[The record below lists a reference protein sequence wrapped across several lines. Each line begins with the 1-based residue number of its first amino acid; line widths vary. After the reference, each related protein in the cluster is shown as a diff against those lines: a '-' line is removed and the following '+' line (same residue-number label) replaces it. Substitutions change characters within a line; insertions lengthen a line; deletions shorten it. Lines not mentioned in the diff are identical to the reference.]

1 MLGSGSFAQVYL
13 VRKEEEVCADTGKKF
28 FSYYAMKVLNK
39 KLIVEKDYAEFIKLE
54 KRLTQVLRHPFIL
67 KLHYSFQC

>member
-1 MLGSGSFAQVYL
+1 M
-13 VRKEEEVCADTGKKF
+13 RKEEEACAVTGTKF

-39 KLIVEKDYAEFIKLE
+39 KLIVEKDYADFIKLE
-54 KRLTQVLRHPFIL
+54 KRLTQVLKHPFIL

>member
-13 VRKEEEVCADTGKKF
+13 IRKEEEACAQTGTRL

-39 KLIVEKDYAEFIKLE
+39 KLI
-54 KRLTQVLRHPFIL
+54 
-67 KLHYSFQC
+67 